1 MTKFNTQWDEMLSR
15 IEDHNSGQDE
25 FLQAVTEMA
34 QSVKDVMKDSD
45 ALQNARMFER
55 LTEPDRV
62 IMFRVIWEDDNGKVQ
77 INRGYR
83 VQHCGAIGP
92 YKGGV
97 RFHPTVNLSTL
108 KFLAFEQTFK
118 NALTGLPMGG
128 GKGGSDFDPSGRSDR
143 EIMRFCQ
150 AFMDEL
156 FRHIGPHT
164 DVPAGDINVGAREIG
179 YMYGR
184 YRRLTNRFSG
194 AMTGKGLSHGG
205 SPARV
210 EATGYGLIYF
220 LQNVLDTH
228 LDDISNKVI
237 IISGAGN
244 VALHAAEKAVSLGAK
259 VISLSDSDGTL
270 VKEDGF
276 SGDDIAWI
284 KDHKAKS
291 GARLQAFTDDRDGTF
306 KSGQKPW
313 SIKADIALPCATQNE
328 IEQDNAKDL
337 IDNGVKVLAEGAN
350 MPCTAQAVK
359 MIRSRDTLYV
369 PGKASNAGG
378 VALSGLEMS
387 QNAAFE
393 RGDFDTLDSQLKT
406 IMTRIHD
413 SCKDYGKANDKI
425 DYVRGANRAA
435 FAKVSD
441 ALLAFGL

>member
-1 MTKFNTQWDEMLSR
+1 MSKFETQWDDMMSR
-15 IEDHNSGQDE
+15 IETRSADQDE
-25 FLQAVTEMA
+25 FLQAVHEVA
-34 QSVKDVMKDSD
+34 ASVKDVVKTDD
-45 ALQNARMFER
+45 ALQKSRIFER
-55 LTEPDRV
+55 LTEPDRIIIFNV
-62 IMFRVIWEDDNGKVQ
+62 TWEDDGGDVH

-92 YKGGV
+92 YKGGI
-97 RFHPTVNLSTL
+97 RFHPTVDLSTL

-128 GKGGSDFDPSGRSDR
+128 GKGGSDFDPEGRSER

-156 FRHIGPHT
+156 FRHIGPYT
-164 DVPAGDINVGAREIG
+164 DVPAGDINVGGREIG

-184 YRRLTNRFSG
+184 YRRLTNRFTG
-194 AMTGKGLSHGG
+194 AMTGKGLSYGG

-220 LQNVLDTH
+220 LSHVLEAH
-228 LDDISNKVI
+228 LDKIDDKTI

-244 VALHAAEKAVSLGAK
+244 VALHAAEKAVALGAK
-259 VISLSDSDGTL
+259 VITLSDSDGTL
-270 VKEDGF
+270 LKEDGF
-276 SGDDIAWI
+276 SSDDINWI

-291 GARLQAFTDDRDGTF
+291 GASLKAFTDDRGGTF
-306 KSGQKPW
+306 KSGKKPW

-328 IEQDNAKDL
+328 IDKDDAKALVDND
-337 IDNGVKVLAEGAN
+337 VKFLAEGAN
-350 MPCTAQAVK
+350 MPCTAKATK
-359 MIRSRDTLYV
+359 TIRESDMVYV

-387 QNAAFE
+387 QNADFE
-393 RGDFDTLDSQLKT
+393 RGEFDTLDTQLQS
-406 IMTRIHD
+406 IMARIHD
-413 SCKDYGKANDKI
+413 SCKDFGKVDDRI

-435 FAKVSD
+435 FAKVSK
-441 ALLAFGL
+441 ALLAFGI

>member
-15 IEDHNSGQDE
+15 IEDYNSGQDE

-194 AMTGKGLSHGG
+194 AMTGKGLSYGG

-220 LQNVLDTH
+220 LQNVLDAH

-291 GARLQAFTDDRDGTF
+291 GARLQAFTDDRGGTF
-306 KSGQKPW
+306 QSGQKPW

-359 MIRSRDTLYV
+359 MIRSRDILYV

-413 SCKDYGKANDKI
+413 SCKNYGGANDKI

-435 FAKVSD
+435 FAKVSN